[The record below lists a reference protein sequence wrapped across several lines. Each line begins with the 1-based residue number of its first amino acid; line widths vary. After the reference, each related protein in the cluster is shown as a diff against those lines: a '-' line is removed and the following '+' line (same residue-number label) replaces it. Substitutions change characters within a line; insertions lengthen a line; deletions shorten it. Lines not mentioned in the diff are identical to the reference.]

1 MNSPQKTFIG
11 FVGARKGSKGLP
23 GKNKL
28 LLDGEPLFL
37 IALNKLRKAG
47 LKEIIF
53 SSDCRDMLEIAN
65 GHGYD
70 CVERPAEFANDVAR
84 IPEEI
89 IRITN
94 LRKIE
99 KDFVVSVPPTSPLLR
114 VESIMAAIKKINIT
128 SQYDSCI
135 AVTDWHGSFPGLAFY
150 KDKNDQLLNVGN
162 ELGIETYP
170 RQNRLKFKQNSGSF
184 YIRNLTKMKTGKVQM
199 ADNWLGT
206 KILYQEITET
216 EAYNIDTHDD
226 WNKVQEG
233 LK

>member
-1 MNSPQKTFIG
+1 MSSSQKTFVG

-28 LLDGEPLFL
+28 MIDGEPLFM

-47 LKEIIF
+47 LEEIIF
-53 SSDCRDMLEIAN
+53 SSDCPDMLAIAN

-70 CVERPAEFANDVAR
+70 CVERPAQFANDVAR

-89 IRITN
+89 IRIST
-94 LRKIE
+94 LRNIQ
-99 KDFVVSVPPTSPLLR
+99 KDYVVSVPPTSPLLC
-114 VESIMAAIKKINIT
+114 VESILSAMLKIKSS

-150 KDKNDQLLNVGN
+150 QDKNGQFLNVGK

-170 RQNRLKFKQNSGSF
+170 RQYRIRFKQNSGSF
-184 YIRNLTKMKTGKVQM
+184 YIRNLAKMKAGKVQM
-199 ADNWLGT
+199 ADNWLGD

-216 EAYNIDTHDD
+216 EALNIDTLDD
-226 WNKVQEG
+226 WQKVQESR
-233 LK
+233 K